1 MLCNMILTDYGSIS
15 SIVGSEEEEENA
27 IAIDRHNYICYER
40 CASGY
45 SDMVYDGYCHS
56 WNSKSENVF

>member
-56 WNSKSENVF
+56 